1 MDPFVVTYLVSG
13 MGMVVVGAAAALLWW
28 WISRAEF
35 RWFAVGVGLWVVAVA
50 IKVVIALLTNAP
62 VVKFLETHLP
72 HGLYVTLGGL
82 YVGLESSLCEIG
94 LTLLLVLL
102 WRAPGRDAGTATAV
116 GAGAGAFE
124 AMLLG
129 VSAVAAGLVFG
140 FVDHPEVA
148 KAAEAAGKIQDTTQL
163 AWLIGTAERVLA
175 ILCHMSSRTLVLL
188 GVTRRRIGMVVGGF
202 VLFTYIDSVAGAAHI
217 SGNIGKFSL
226 WWIELAI
233 VPAALASLVILHW
246 CWRTWGRPEPAP
258 SAPAAHADEHTP
270 NDVHGEN
277 A

>member
-1 MDPFVVTYLVSG
+1 MDSFVVTYLVSG
-13 MGMVVVGAAAALLWW
+13 VGMVMVGAVAALLWW

-35 RWFAVGVGLWVVAVA
+35 RWFAVGIGLWVVAVA
-50 IKVVIALLTNAP
+50 IKVGIALLSNGP
-62 VVKFLETHLP
+62 VITFLEAHLP
-72 HGLYVTLGGL
+72 HWLYVTLGGL
-82 YVGLESSLCEIG
+82 YVGVESSLCEIG

-124 AMLLG
+124 AILLG

-140 FVDHPEVA
+140 YVDHPEVT
-148 KAAEAAGKIQDTTQL
+148 KAAEAARKLQDATQL
-163 AWLIGTAERVLA
+163 TWLIGPAERVLA

-217 SGNIGKFSL
+217 SGNIGKMSI

-233 VPAALASLVILHW
+233 VPAALASLGILHW
-246 CWRTWGRPEPAP
+246 CWRTWGKAETLPPAP
-258 SAPAAHADEHTP
+258 ATYADEHTP

-277 A
+277 V